1 MARPT
6 FYITT
11 PIYYVNDLPHIG
23 HIFTT
28 TICDALA
35 RYHRMLGDDVRF
47 LTGTDEHGQN
57 IERAARREG
66 ITPIELADRVV
77 GHYRALKDKLD
88 FSYDDFVRTTEPRH
102 ERGVYEMIRRLD
114 AAGDLYAAVH
124 EGWYC
129 SPCETFYTEKELASG
144 APGAA
149 LSGRLCPVHET
160 PVEWKSEENMFFRL
174 SRYQQR
180 LLDWYDSDPGA
191 VRPASRL
198 NEVRSFVAGGLR
210 DLSVSRANLEWGIPF
225 PGRPGQT
232 VYVWLDALTNYISA
246 LGLGSGEPGRAADS
260 GAGAEATAGAGAEPE
275 YTALYQRY
283 WTAGDVRMHM
293 IGKDILRFHAVY
305 WPAFLMSAG
314 LPLPTTIW
322 AHGWWQR
329 DGRKVSKSAGN
340 VVRPDEIIDRFGADS
355 LRYFLLREMAFGQD
369 ANFSDEA
376 VIDRYNNDLANDLG
390 NTVSRLVTLSRR
402 SFAGRTPDL
411 PAMPALAGE
420 PADLDGAPAIAGAP
434 ADLNGAPAT
443 AGAPADD
450 NPLIEAARRA
460 AADYRQAMDALAF
473 QRALESLWRLLA
485 EVNQYV
491 VAHEPWKLAK
501 SENDRP
507 SLARVL
513 WNGLEATRIVAVGL
527 LPIMPRAAAQVL
539 AAIGAP
545 VPASLDAMAW
555 GGTPAGAELPP
566 TSSIFPRIDKEAYVA
581 EAQQPPTPAS
591 PIDKPEAHIPA
602 ASPATQGEAAA
613 PAGRLT
619 AVAGPSTV
627 VTPAAGVAPPAAA
640 ASAASPAAAPPSD
653 ADTGSAG
660 DAISIDTFKAVHLRV
675 GTVLA
680 AEPVPKSK
688 KLLKLTV
695 DLGAETRTV
704 VAGIALAYRPE
715 DVVGKQVVVIANLA
729 PAKLMGVESQG
740 MVLAASIGGDPVL
753 LHPARPVPAGTEV
766 R

>member
-6 FYITT
+6 FYVTT

-35 RYHRMLGDDVRF
+35 RYHRLLGEDVRF

-66 ITPIELADRVV
+66 ITPLQLADRVV
-77 GHYRALKDKLD
+77 GQYRALKAKLG

-102 ERGVYEMIRRLD
+102 ERGVREMIRRLD

-129 SPCETFYTEKELASG
+129 SPCETFYTEKELAGG
-144 APGAA
+144 ANA
-149 LSGRLCPVHET
+149 GRLCPVHET

-174 SRYQQR
+174 SRYERR
-180 LLDWYDSDPGA
+180 LLDWYDTAPA
-191 VRPASRL
+191 VVRPASRL
-198 NEVRSFVAGGLR
+198 NEVRAFVAGGLR

-246 LGLGSGEPGRAADS
+246 LGFGAGEAADP
-260 GAGAEATAGAGAEPE
+260 ADTAA
-275 YTALYQRY
+275 TALYEHY
-283 WTAGDVRMHM
+283 WAHGDARMQM

-402 SFAGRTPDL
+402 SFSGRAPERQAG
-411 PAMPALAGE
+411 
-420 PADLDGAPAIAGAP
+420 
-434 ADLNGAPAT
+434 
-443 AGAPADD
+443 D
-450 NPLIEAARRA
+450 NPLVEASRQA
-460 AADYRQAMDALAF
+460 AADYRQAMSDLAF

-485 EVNQYV
+485 EVNQYI
-491 VAHEPWKLAK
+491 VAREPWKLAK
-501 SENDRP
+501 DDAARP
-507 SLARVL
+507 ALASVL

-555 GGTPAGAELPP
+555 GGMPDGAELPP
-566 TSSIFPRIDKEAYVA
+566 PSPIFPRIDKEAYVA
-581 EAQQPPTPAS
+581 EAQQSPPS
-591 PIDKPEAHIPA
+591 PPA
-602 ASPATQGEAAA
+602 AEPAPGATAERPAAA
-613 PAGRLT
+613 PAVQG
-619 AVAGPSTV
+619 APQPA
-627 VTPAAGVAPPAAA
+627 PAAL
-640 ASAASPAAAPPSD
+640 
-653 ADTGSAG
+653 
-660 DAISIDTFKAVHLRV
+660 SIDAFRAVQLRV

-715 DVVGKQVVVIANLA
+715 DVVGKQVVVVANLE

-740 MVLAASIGGDPVL
+740 MVLAATVDGEPVL
-753 LHPARPVPAGTEV
+753 LHPARGVAAGSEV